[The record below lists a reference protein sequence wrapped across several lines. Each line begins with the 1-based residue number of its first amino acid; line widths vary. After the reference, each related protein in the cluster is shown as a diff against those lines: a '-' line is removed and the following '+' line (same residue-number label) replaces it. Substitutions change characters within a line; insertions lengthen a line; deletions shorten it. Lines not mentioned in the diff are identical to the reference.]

1 MVTYFLHVGF
11 GIEPDS
17 NYSQWKKA
25 YGNLARHKEFTE
37 MFRKYVEG
45 EDLINSEV

>member
-1 MVTYFLHVGF
+1 MFYTCLGY

-17 NYSQWKKA
+17 HYQQWTKA
-25 YGNLARHKEFTE
+25 YGNLARHKEFTD

-45 EDLINSEV
+45 KNLT